1 MAIGILE
8 EPQRPPTD
16 NIVRQTGRIR
26 TLVVQVFS
34 TFSGDERENLRKR
47 GQNPAFHLL

>member
-16 NIVRQTGRIR
+16 NIVRLNGRMR
-26 TLVVQVFS
+26 TLVVQVFCNFFGS
-34 TFSGDERENLRKR
+34 
-47 GQNPAFHLL
+47 